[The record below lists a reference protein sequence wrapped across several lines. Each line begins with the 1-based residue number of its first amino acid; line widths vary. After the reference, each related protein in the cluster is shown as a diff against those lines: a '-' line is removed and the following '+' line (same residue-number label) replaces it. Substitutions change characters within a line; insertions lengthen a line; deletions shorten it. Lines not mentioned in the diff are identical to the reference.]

1 MKKSRDE
8 FRDRLD
14 TEIFRIFEKLFIEI
28 EQRLKEPLTSLNEK
42 AEKLTP
48 LIEEADRIR
57 QLAED
62 I

>member
-14 TEIFRIFEKLFIEI
+14 TEISRIFEKLFIEI
-28 EQRLKEPLTSLNEK
+28 EQRLKEPLTHLNEK
-42 AEKLTP
+42 AEQLAP
-48 LIEEADRIR
+48 CVEEANRIR
-57 QLAED
+57 RLAED